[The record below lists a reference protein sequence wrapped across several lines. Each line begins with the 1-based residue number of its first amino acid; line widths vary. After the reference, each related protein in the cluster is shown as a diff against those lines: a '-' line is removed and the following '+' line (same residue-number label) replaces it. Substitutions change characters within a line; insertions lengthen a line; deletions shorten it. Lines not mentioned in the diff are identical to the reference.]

1 MSEAALKMDEAAPA
15 WPDLLPSLQPW
26 VSEVRGRLIPN
37 QLLSEVTWFR
47 VGGPAQLFFQPA
59 DEADLSFFL
68 KHLPEDIRVTVIGL
82 GSNLLI
88 RDGGLDGVVI
98 RLSAKGFGNIE
109 VLEDHKLRVG
119 TALPDVKVATAA
131 AEAGIDGLTF
141 YRGIPGGIGGALYM
155 NAGCYGTETRD
166 RMVELRAVLRNGDIA
181 TLSNAEMGYLYRKS
195 NGPRGAVFTSA
206 VYQGFAGD
214 REDILSRMREITEK
228 RESSQPTKAKTGGST
243 FKNPEGKSSWKLIDE
258 AGGRGLRFGGAQMSE
273 LHANFLLNLGE
284 ADAFDV
290 ETLGE
295 MVRQRVREKH
305 GIELKWEIR
314 RMGHFVPG
322 REVRE
327 FMDGDVFT
335 GAV

>member
-1 MSEAALKMDEAAPA
+1 MS
-15 WPDLLPSLQPW
+15 WPDLIPQFSDW
-26 VSEVRGRLIPN
+26 IGDVRGRLIAN
-37 QLLSEVTWFR
+37 QPLSEVTWFR

-59 DEADLSFFL
+59 DEADLSYFL
-68 KHLPEDIRVTVIGL
+68 SHLPADIRVTVIGL

-98 RLSAKGFGNIE
+98 RLSAKGFGTIE
-109 VLEDHKLRVG
+109 VLDGHRLRVG
-119 TALPDVKVATAA
+119 AALPDVKVATAA

-166 RMVELRAVLRNGDIA
+166 RMVELRAVLRSGEIV

-195 NGPRGAVFTSA
+195 NGPRGAIFTSA
-206 VYQGFAGD
+206 VYQGMPGE
-214 REDILSRMREITEK
+214 REDILARMREITDK

-243 FKNPEGKSSWKLIDE
+243 FKNPEGHSSWKLVDA
-258 AGGRGLRFGGAQMSE
+258 AGCRGLKFGDAQMSE

-284 ADAFDV
+284 ADAFQV

-295 MVRQRVREKH
+295 MVRQRVRDTQ

-314 RMGHFVPG
+314 RMGHFLPG

-327 FMDGDVFT
+327 FMDRAPFVGMV
-335 GAV
+335 

>member
-1 MSEAALKMDEAAPA
+1 M
-15 WPDLLPSLQPW
+15 WPDLLPGFEPW
-26 VSEVRGRLIPN
+26 ISEVRGRLIPN
-37 QLLSEVTWFR
+37 QMLSEITWFR

-59 DEADLSFFL
+59 DEADLSYFL
-68 KHLPEDIRVTVIGL
+68 AHLPEDIRVTVIGL

-98 RLSAKGFGNIE
+98 RLSARGFGKIE
-109 VLEDHKLRVG
+109 VLDDHRIRVG

-166 RMVELRAVLRNGDIA
+166 RMVELTAVLRSGEVQ
-181 TLSNAEMGYLYRKS
+181 TLTNADMAYRYRKS

-206 VYQGFAGD
+206 VYQGTPGD
-214 REDILSRMREITEK
+214 RDDILSRMREITEK
-228 RESSQPTKAKTGGST
+228 RESSQPTKSKTGGST
-243 FKNPEGKSSWKLIDE
+243 FKNPEGHSSWKLVDA
-258 AGGRGLRFGGAQMSE
+258 AGGRGLKFGDAQMSE

-284 ADAFDV
+284 ATAFEV

-295 MVRQRVREKH
+295 MVRQKVRDSQ
-305 GIELKWEIR
+305 GIELNWEIR
-314 RMGHFVPG
+314 RMGHFAPG
-322 REVRE
+322 KEVRE
-327 FMDGDVFT
+327 FMDRAPFT

>member
-1 MSEAALKMDEAAPA
+1 MSY
-15 WPDLLPSLQPW
+15 PDLIPLLQPW
-26 VSEVRGRLIPN
+26 ISEVRGRLIPN

-47 VGGPAQLFFQPA
+47 VGGPAQLFFTPA
-59 DEADLSFFL
+59 DEADLAFFL
-68 KHLPEDIRVTVIGL
+68 KHLPSDIRVAVIGL

-88 RDGGLDGVVI
+88 RDGGIDGVVI
-98 RLSAKGFGNIE
+98 RLSGKAFGNIE
-109 VLEDHKLRVG
+109 VLDDHKIRVG
-119 TALPDVKVATAA
+119 VALPDVKVATAA

-166 RMVELRAVLRNGDIA
+166 RMVELRAVTREGEVI
-181 TLSNAEMGYLYRKS
+181 TRSNADMDYHYRKS
-195 NGPRGAVFTSA
+195 NGPCGAVFTSA

-214 REDILSRMREITEK
+214 PEDILQRMRDITEK

-243 FKNPEGKSSWKLIDE
+243 FKNPHGHSSWKLIDA
-258 AGGRGLRFGGAQMSE
+258 AGGRGLVVGGAQMSE
-273 LHANFLLNLGE
+273 LHANFLLNVDN
-284 ADAFDV
+284 ASAHDI

-295 MVRQRVREKH
+295 TVRNKVRASS

-314 RMGHFVPG
+314 RMGHFLPG
-322 REVRE
+322 QEVRE
-327 FMDGDVFT
+327 FLDGDVFM